1 MSKEQSNREKQTDEK
16 SAAKTMWDDAAGA
29 AGSYAAAQSGQMY
42 VGSVNRAIQDF
53 TDDVNNYFKNSS
65 PDRSLDSM
73 KGFMAE
79 FWHAHTYTI
88 DATARGTGAHAER
101 LGENGKGSV
110 DVQTFDKNG
119 NPVTKAGLKY
129 YKTGEKSAKA
139 QGTDW
144 VQAYHEYCAKSGNP
158 MSLEEYLKKNGI
170 SKSRQHE
177 SIYKGQKRVI
187 PEEQLD
193 DARASIGKLA
203 KKELNNSGGANRNA
217 VGEKYKEV
225 QQNLTNSVADQFG
238 SSRPSTTK
246 ETKQMAAEARDGN
259 FDAKNHGV
267 TAKTMI
273 KKEYAQKQ
281 ARDAGA
287 QSALISVTMAVGPDI
302 IGGFQYLMETG
313 ELDEEKMKEVGLKAL
328 STGGESYIKGYISNR
343 LTVCYEKGEL
353 GDFLD
358 GLTPEARADAIN
370 AMTIVAFNTCKN
382 CVAVMGGQME
392 PAQMMDNLVHDCYVS
407 AGGVMGGSALQALL
421 PTFPFAYHIGSFVGR
436 ALGGIAYKFS
446 PYARLRQRAIDH
458 EYRQRLIAAYTAEA
472 NMRRQ
477 YREQLEAY
485 LDAYLLDFQQCVDS
499 AMVSLQ
505 KAIYSGDADGAIAA
519 ANKITRKVGGRVAY
533 ENCAEAK
540 AFFLNSA
547 TDKL

>member
-1 MSKEQSNREKQTDEK
+1 MSKEQPGSEKQTDEK
-16 SAAKTMWDDAAGA
+16 SMAKTMWDDMAGA
-29 AGSYAAAQSGQMY
+29 AGSYTAAQSGQMY
-42 VGSVNRAIQDF
+42 VGSVNKSIENF

-88 DATARGTGAHAER
+88 DATARGTGAHADR
-101 LGENGKGSV
+101 LGENSKGSV

-119 NPVTKAGLKY
+119 NPITKAGLKY
-129 YKTGEKSAKA
+129 YKTGKKSAKA

-144 VQAYHEYCAKSGNP
+144 EQAYHEYCAKSENP
-158 MSLEEYLKKNGI
+158 MSLEEYLKKNGV

-187 PEEQLD
+187 PAEQLD
-193 DARASIGKLA
+193 DARASIGKLE
-203 KKELNNSGGANRNA
+203 KKELNNGGGANRKA

-225 QQNLTNSVADQFG
+225 QQNLTNRIADKFG
-238 SSRPSTTK
+238 SSLPSTTK

-259 FDAKNHGV
+259 FDAREHGV
-267 TAKTMI
+267 TAQTMI

-287 QSALISVTMAVGPDI
+287 QSALISVTLTVGPDI

-343 LTVCYEKGEL
+343 LTVSYEKGEL
-353 GDFLD
+353 GNFLD
-358 GLTPEARADAIN
+358 DLTPEARADAIN

-382 CVAVMGGQME
+382 CISVMGGQME
-392 PAQMMDNLVHDCYVS
+392 PAKMMDNLVHDCYVA
-407 AGGVMGGSALQALL
+407 AGGVLGGSALQTML
-421 PTFPFAYHIGSFVGR
+421 PMFPFAYHIGSFVGR
-436 ALGGIAYKFS
+436 AVGGIVYKFS

-458 EYRQRLIAAYTAEA
+458 EYRQRLIESCRAET
-472 NMRRQ
+472 NMRRE
-477 YREQLEAY
+477 YRERLEVC
-485 LDAYLLDFQQCVDS
+485 LDAYFAEFESYFDS
-499 AMVSLQ
+499 AMNQMKISF
-505 KAIYSGDADGAIAA
+505 YSGDADGVITA
-519 ANKITRKVGGRVAY
+519 ANKITCKLGGRVAY
-533 ENCAEAK
+533 ESREEFEA
-540 AFFLNSA
+540 FLKKPEM
-547 TDKL
+547 DII